1 MAGHPEKKGKIDL
14 SVVMTVLNEE
24 GNILAALINALS
36 AFKDFNIAGEIIVV
50 DDGSTDRTGSIVKDM
65 VDSDVRV
72 RMISHNNPKGVGA
85 SFWDG
90 VDIAKGGV
98 VSWFPGDNEND
109 SREILRY
116 YRLLEH
122 VDIVIPFVFNKEV
135 RSAFRNAVSSIYH
148 LLINAIFLVNFN
160 YTNGTILYRSSI
172 LRELDHRSEGFFFQT
187 DILVTTT
194 KKGYLFAEVPYRLGL
209 RKDGESTA
217 ISFVSVV
224 QVIKECLRLVKHY
237 YFKKGGTTGI
247 HSSEGTMT
255 AKRRKQ
261 NQGLSGG

>member
-1 MAGHPEKKGKIDL
+1 VAGHREKRNKVGL
-14 SVVMTVLNEE
+14 SVVMTALNEE
-24 GNILAALINALS
+24 GNILAAMADALS
-36 AFKDFNIAGEIIVV
+36 AFRDFNITGEIIVV

-65 VDSDVRV
+65 VGKDVRV

-90 VDIAKGGV
+90 VDMAKGEV
-98 VSWFPGDNEND
+98 VTWLPGDNEND

-135 RSAFRNAVSSIYH
+135 RSAFRNTISSIYR
-148 LLINAIFLVNFN
+148 LLVNAIFSVNFN

-172 LRELDHRSEGFFFQT
+172 LRELEHRSEGFFFQT

-209 RKDGESTA
+209 RKDGESNA

-224 QVIKECLRLVKHY
+224 QVLKECLQLLKHH
-237 YFKKGGTTGI
+237 YFKKGSTTGI
-247 HSSEGTMT
+247 HFSEGTIT

-261 NQGLSGG
+261 N